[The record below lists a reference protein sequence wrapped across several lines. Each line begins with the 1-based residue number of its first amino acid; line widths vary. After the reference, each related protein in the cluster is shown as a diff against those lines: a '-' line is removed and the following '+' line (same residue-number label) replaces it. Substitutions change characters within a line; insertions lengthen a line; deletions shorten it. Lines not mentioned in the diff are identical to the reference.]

1 MNSWTPLDRQ
11 IGKWSAL
18 TLVMLAVMYITTGT
32 IWLVSNLDS
41 AMVLRLQPSEPYLT
55 IMETLMLLM
64 NPALVTQVFLS
75 GGA

>member
-1 MNSWTPLDRQ
+1 MDTIRPANREVVSLDAC
-11 IGKWSAL
+11 GAGS
-18 TLVMLAVMYITTGT
+18 MYITTGT